1 MEFLPFPCFLQLPR
15 IVPHCRKSEQ
25 WGTFN
30 GKVNSAE
37 GAKTLLF
44 PIAFSSLFSATPSPA
59 PWSNNRG
66 SYGGATY
73 NNTGLVVT
81 ANPANNS
88 PLLSVTE
95 TTINFKYIVIGK

>member
-1 MEFLPFPCFLQLPR
+1 MIL
-15 IVPHCRKSEQ
+15 Q

-30 GKVNSAE
+30 GSVTSAK

-95 TTINFKYIVIGK
+95 TTVNFKYIAIGK

>member
-1 MEFLPFPCFLQLPR
+1 MKQGMLLQFHLQQFP
-15 IVPHCRKSEQ
+15 IVQ

-95 TTINFKYIVIGK
+95 TTVNFKYIVIGK